1 MKNFIGILKSFL
13 FLAVLFVSCSTATA
27 VICNPDLFSHN
38 GVIEG
43 LLIFTA
49 PGGAATAFSFN
60 MTYLPEFL
68 SYNPGAN
75 PLTSLRV
82 ETQEDGVL
90 HDWNAAAIA
99 AMNNFMK
106 VGTVTAN
113 DVNLRLTDGELRPK
127 NVTISGV
134 TSAAGAV
141 PFFVASDSKG
151 TAAFKSSNAAILA
164 LNPTMFEKFTAL
176 FIPAMATATDYAE
189 IVYDDGHKQRWNME
203 DIRRQSSSWQQ
214 VEGIIINNINGSIKS
229 ATITCAA
236 LTPCYILSVYVK
248 GQ

>member
-1 MKNFIGILKSFL
+1 MKLFRTFL
-13 FLAVLFVSCSTATA
+13 SLAFMFVLCLTTVQVFAH
-27 VICNPDLFSHN
+27 PDLFSTP
-38 GVIEG
+38 GVTG
-43 LLIFTA
+43 ALLIFTA

-68 SYNPGAN
+68 TYNPGAN

-113 DVNLRLTDGELRPK
+113 DVNLRLSDGELRPK

-141 PFFVASDSKG
+141 PFYVASDNVG
-151 TAAFKSSNAAILA
+151 TVPFKSSNAAILA
-164 LNPTMFEKFTAL
+164 LNPTRFEKFTAL
-176 FIPAMATATDYAE
+176 FIPALATGTDYAE
-189 IVYDDGHKQRWNME
+189 IEYYDGHKQRWELE
-203 DIRRQSSSWQQ
+203 DLRRRTSDFQQ
-214 VEGIIINNINGSIKS
+214 VEGVIINNVNGYIKA
-229 ATITCAA
+229 ATIRCAA
-236 LTPCYILSVYVK
+236 LTPAYILSVFIK

>member
-1 MKNFIGILKSFL
+1 MKIFRSFL
-13 FLAVLFVSCSTATA
+13 SLAFMFVLCLTTVQIFADPGA
-27 VICNPDLFSHN
+27 LMPA
-38 GVIEG
+38 GVTG
-43 LLIFTA
+43 ALLIFTA

-68 SYNPGAN
+68 TYNPGAN

-113 DVNLRLTDGELRPK
+113 DVNLRLSDGELRPK

-141 PFFVASDSKG
+141 PFYVASDNVG
-151 TAAFKSSNAAILA
+151 TVPFKSSNAAILA
-164 LNPTMFEKFTAL
+164 LNPTRFEKFTAL
-176 FIPAMATATDYAE
+176 FIPALATATDYAE
-189 IVYDDGHKQRWNME
+189 IEYYDGHKQRWELE
-203 DIRRQSSSWQQ
+203 DIRRRSSDFQQ
-214 VEGIIINNINGSIKS
+214 VEGVIINNVNGYIKA
-229 ATITCAA
+229 ATIRTAA
-236 LTPCYILSVYVK
+236 ATPAYILSVYVK

>member
-1 MKNFIGILKSFL
+1 MKIFRTFLSLAFL
-13 FLAVLFVSCSTATA
+13 FVLCSTATA
-27 VICNPDLFSHN
+27 MFFHPDIFVVPGLTS
-38 GVIEG
+38 G

-60 MTYLPEFL
+60 MTYLPEYL
-68 SYNPGAN
+68 TYNPGAN

-99 AMNNFMK
+99 TMNGFMK

-113 DVNLRLTDGELRPK
+113 DVNLRLSDGELRPK

-141 PFFVASDSKG
+141 PFYVASDNTG
-151 TAAFKSSNAAILA
+151 TVPFKSSNAAILA
-164 LNPTMFEKFTAL
+164 LNPTRFEKFTAL

-189 IVYDDGHKQRWNME
+189 IEYADGHKQRWEME
-203 DIRRQSSSWQQ
+203 DIRRRSSDWQQ
-214 VEGIIINNINGSIKS
+214 VEVICINNVNGFIKA
-229 ATITCAA
+229 ATIRCAA
-236 LTPCYILSVYVK
+236 LTPCYILSVFIK

>member
-1 MKNFIGILKSFL
+1 MKIFKTFL
-13 FLAVLFVSCSTATA
+13 VLAFYYAACFVAVAAIATPEIFA
-27 VICNPDLFSHN
+27 VA
-38 GVIEG
+38 GVSSA

-68 SYNPGAN
+68 NYNPGAN
-75 PLTSLRV
+75 PLTSLRI

-99 AMNNFMK
+99 AMNGFMK

-113 DVNLRLTDGELRPK
+113 DVNLRISDGELRPK

-141 PFFVASDSKG
+141 AFYVCSDNKG
-151 TAAFKSSNAAILA
+151 TVPFKSSNAAILA
-164 LNPTMFEKFTAL
+164 LNPTKFEKFTAL
-176 FIPAMATATDYAE
+176 FIPAMATLTDYAE
-189 IVYDDGHKQRWNME
+189 IEYYDGHQQRWE
-203 DIRRQSSSWQQ
+203 IQDIRSKSSDFQQ
-214 VEGIIINNINGSIKS
+214 VEGIIINNINGMIKS
-229 ATITCAA
+229 ATIRCAA
-236 LTPCYILSVYVK
+236 LTPAYVLSVFVK

>member
-1 MKNFIGILKSFL
+1 M
-13 FLAVLFVSCSTATA
+13 
-27 VICNPDLFSHN
+27 
-38 GVIEG
+38 
-43 LLIFTA
+43 LIFTA
-49 PGGAATAFSFN
+49 PGGAATAFTFN
-60 MTYLPEFL
+60 MTYLPEFF

-113 DVNLRLTDGELRPK
+113 DVNLRLSDGELRPK

-141 PFFVASDSKG
+141 NFYAVSDNKG
-151 TAAFKSSNAAILA
+151 TAPFKSSNAAILA
-164 LNPTMFEKFTAL
+164 LNPTLFEKFTAL
-176 FIPAMATATDYAE
+176 FIPAMATLTDYAE
-189 IVYDDGHKQRWNME
+189 ITFDDGHQQRFEIE
-203 DIRRQSSSWQQ
+203 DLRRLSSNYQQ
-214 VEGIIINNINGSIKS
+214 VEGIIINNVNGYIKKAVVRTAA
-229 ATITCAA
+229 ATPA
-236 LTPCYILSVYVK
+236 YILSVFIK
-248 GQ
+248 NA